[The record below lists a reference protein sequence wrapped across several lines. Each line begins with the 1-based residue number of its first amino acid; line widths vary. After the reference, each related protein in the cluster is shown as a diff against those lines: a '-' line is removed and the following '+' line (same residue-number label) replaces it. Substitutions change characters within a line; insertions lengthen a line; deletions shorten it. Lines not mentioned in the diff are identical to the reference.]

1 MLTSFRKCLPVAQSF
16 FKPVTTLSR
25 REVHLDIWQ
34 STPVNSSPS
43 SPTVIL
49 LGYAGSPK
57 HHLTKFE
64 DLYNNLGYR
73 SISSIMPHK
82 HIFEY
87 DVASIR
93 DCAIQVLDKIQ
104 ENEADKIVIHAF
116 SNNGIIMYQHLYNIL
131 QQQNKMDLFKG
142 LILDSGP
149 GPMSLRDNYFK
160 KNYKDNQTKSF
171 LPIALYSVNAANK
184 VPLSENIKQ
193 VKATL
198 KVLGKNFAAYKNV
211 PWTGAFL
218 THHEQGTWPL
228 LLLYSK
234 EDVLMPY
241 TYLERMLEHQ
251 KSRNPDRQIISN
263 KFVGSGHVAHYKKFP
278 DQYVSLVQNFLKSL

>member
-1 MLTSFRKCLPVAQSF
+1 MIHSPIFQSSSTLLPSPEAASVVYFNFCHQ
-16 FKPVTTLSR
+16 LIINSR

-93 DCAIQVLDKIQ
+93 DCASQVLDKIQ
-104 ENEADKIVIHAF
+104 GGC
-116 SNNGIIMYQHLYNIL
+116 S
-131 QQQNKMDLFKG
+131 
-142 LILDSGP
+142 
-149 GPMSLRDNYFK
+149 
-160 KNYKDNQTKSF
+160 
-171 LPIALYSVNAANK
+171 
-184 VPLSENIKQ
+184 
-193 VKATL
+193 
-198 KVLGKNFAAYKNV
+198 
-211 PWTGAFL
+211 
-218 THHEQGTWPL
+218 
-228 LLLYSK
+228 
-234 EDVLMPY
+234 
-241 TYLERMLEHQ
+241 
-251 KSRNPDRQIISN
+251 
-263 KFVGSGHVAHYKKFP
+263 
-278 DQYVSLVQNFLKSL
+278 